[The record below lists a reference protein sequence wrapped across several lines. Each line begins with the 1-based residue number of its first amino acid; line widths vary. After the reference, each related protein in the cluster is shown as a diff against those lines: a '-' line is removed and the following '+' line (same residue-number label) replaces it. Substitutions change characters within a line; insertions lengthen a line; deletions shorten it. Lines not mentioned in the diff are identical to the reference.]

1 LGALKNII
9 LKLKNSIKTV
19 RVGKIKSI
27 ESAVTKEG
35 ELAKIKWRK

>member
-27 ESAVTKEG
+27 KSAVTKEG
-35 ELAKIKWRK
+35 ELAKNKCRK